1 MSARRDATAS
11 RSTDPSDEHTGNQET
26 DGALTLAILYDIHGN
41 LPALEAVLAD
51 AAAAGADRF
60 LLGGD
65 YALFGGWPA
74 ETVAR
79 LDALRGATWI
89 RGNGERWTADP
100 AQAPLAPVRHAAHA
114 CAQALGHATVARLA
128 ALPEQAVLDGA
139 RYCHATPG
147 SDLIGLMPEPS
158 DDEEALLAEVHERR
172 LVAGHT
178 HLPFERMS
186 ASGIALL
193 NPGSVGMP
201 FDGDPRAGYAL
212 LRADG
217 TVERR
222 RIEYPHARAA
232 SAIRERFAGDW
243 TEPLARRVETARAQP
258 DTP

>member
-1 MSARRDATAS
+1 M
-11 RSTDPSDEHTGNQET
+11 
-26 DGALTLAILYDIHGN
+26 LAILYDVHGN

-51 AAAAGADRF
+51 AADAGATRF

-79 LDALRGATWI
+79 LDALRGTTWI

-100 AQAPLAPVRHAAHA
+100 AQAPLALVREAAEA
-114 CAQALGHATVARLA
+114 CARTLGAATTARLA
-128 ALPEQAVLDGA
+128 TLPQHAVLDGT
-139 RYCHATPG
+139 RFVHGTPG
-147 SDLIGLMPEPS
+147 SDVIGLMPAPAAG
-158 DDEEALLAEVHERR
+158 EEELLADVRERR

-178 HLPFERMS
+178 HLPFERTS
-186 ASGIALL
+186 AGGIALL

-212 LRADG
+212 LRDDG

-222 RIEYPHARAA
+222 RVAYAHEQSA
-232 SAIRERFAGDW
+232 SAVRERFGGDW
-243 TEPLARRVETARAQP
+243 GELVARRIETARFDP
-258 DTP
+258 DAA